1 MTSDSLRLFMS
12 RAAAD
17 SSKPDVAASETRVV
31 EPSDNSLMECIKQG
45 DREALGQLFDRYAKV
60 VFGVSARILRNA
72 TEAQDLVQDV
82 FIQIH
87 NKCHLFDAEKGSV
100 ASWLLRITYS
110 RAFDRREYLNLRG
123 WSGHSETEELVDTA
137 RVGSSLEVLTDTIFA
152 GQIVERAFSELNQR
166 ERHTLEMFFF
176 EGYTLREISVRL
188 DETIINTRHHYYRGI
203 DKLRAALCDG
213 LIRRAAAD

>member
-1 MTSDSLRLFMS
+1 MTSDSMGLFVS

-17 SSKPDVAASETRVV
+17 TKASVPAGERRAVQ
-31 EPSDNSLMECIKQG
+31 PSDDSLMEGIKQG
-45 DREALGQLFDRYAKV
+45 DREALGHLFDRYAKI

-82 FIQIH
+82 FLQVY
-87 NKCHLFDAEKGSV
+87 NKCHLFDAAKGSV

-110 RAFDRREYLNLRG
+110 RAFDRREYLTLRG
-123 WSGHSETEELVDTA
+123 WSGYSETEEVVD
-137 RVGSSLEVLTDTIFA
+137 RVQIGSSLEALTDTIFA
-152 GQIVERAFSELNQR
+152 GQIVERAFSELSQR

-188 DETIINTRHHYYRGI
+188 DETIINTRHHYYRAI

-213 LIRRAAAD
+213 RAREVAAD